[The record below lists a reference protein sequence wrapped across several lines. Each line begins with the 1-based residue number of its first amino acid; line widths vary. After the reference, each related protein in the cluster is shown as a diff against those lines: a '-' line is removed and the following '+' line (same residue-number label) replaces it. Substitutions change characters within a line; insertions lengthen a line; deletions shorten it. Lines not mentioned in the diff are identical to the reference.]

1 MIFAMVMLFAVTVT
15 ASAAN
20 DDTVT
25 RKEWMTDLKATYEL
39 DQEDMSM
46 LPEEFFSDPEAT
58 ATREFAATTVNYFI
72 GFELNQGLGYS
83 FTDAADVTDKDSAEY
98 AVKKNL
104 LALKDGDVFSPDTPI
119 TVAEKDSM
127 LEAAKHIWESQYSM
141 VDTYGEDAIG
151 AARLIVDND
160 LTGGA
165 RHTLYIPKKLNGKT
179 VKYISSGAFQ
189 NNTDISFVKI
199 PNTVTG
205 IEANAFNGCTGLG
218 GTLTIP
224 EQVTEMGSRAFG
236 NCTNITK
243 VIIPV
248 DFKYARG
255 QEPFNGCTGVTEIHY
270 TYGQTGIMRDVYG
283 YISNDSGNYYSSR
296 LEYSTRNSLKTVSF
310 EEGITKIGSGAYF
323 NAFDSSNTY
332 PCTKLKTVMLPA
344 SLTEIGSNAF
354 KRCTSLNYI
363 KLPNGFTTLGEGCF
377 MECTSLF
384 TSDSP
389 DETMTLEDIGMPA
402 NVSNIPRDCF
412 SGCTGLG
419 GTLTI
424 PDQITTLD
432 GNAFKGCTG
441 INKVIIP
448 VDFKYTK
455 GQEPFN
461 GCAGVTEIHYTYGQ
475 TGIMRDVY
483 GIGSNADGNYYN
495 CRLEYSTR
503 NSLKTVSFE
512 EGITKIGSGAYF
524 NAYDSS
530 NTYPCTKLKT
540 VILPAS
546 LTEIGANAFKR
557 CTSLEG
563 ELTILEN
570 VTTIGGSAFS
580 GCNKLDTIR
589 FYGSMPQIGSN
600 AFQGITATAYYP
612 RAHSESW
619 TEEGRQNY
627 GGTLTWY
634 LWPKFKAETPAQPTV
649 TENGI
654 TENSVTLTAIVG
666 YEYGILNKDTD
677 EIDWGQENTFNS
689 LSPKTEYTFYQRVAE
704 SPEYYASDAS
714 EGLTVRTLKTAAE
727 IEADQAAAAA
737 VTEAIAALPTVVT
750 VNDKAAIEAARAAY
764 EALTDDQ
771 KALVSDDTL
780 QKLTEAEDALATAED
795 QAAAD
800 SVTNAIEAL
809 PTEVTVGDKT
819 VIEAARAE
827 YEALTDD
834 QKALVSEATL
844 QRLIDAEAALAAA
857 ETEAAEDQAAAD
869 SVTNAIE
876 ALPTEVTV
884 GDKAVIEAARDA
896 YDALTDEQKALV
908 STDTFKK
915 LTDAETALAAAEA
928 AAAET
933 DKSDSG
939 SPSSIP
945 SSVSPPAAIEE
956 KVIVDLKAVKI
967 SKPKAAKKA
976 VTVKWKKVGKKDQ
989 KKIQGIEIQ
998 ISTDSGFQNIVKK
1011 TTAGKKKTSKKI
1023 KGLKSKTKYWVRIR
1037 AYRNDTAGKHVSAW
1051 KKKSFKVK

>member
-1 MIFAMVMLFAVTVT
+1 MIFVIMMLFAMTVT

-46 LPEEFFSDPEAT
+46 LPEEFFSDPEAP

-248 DFKYARG
+248 DFKYTKG
-255 QEPFNGCTGVTEIHY
+255 QEPFNGCAGVTEIHY

-323 NAFDSSNTY
+323 NAYDSSNTY
-332 PCTKLKTVMLPA
+332 PCTKLKTVM
-344 SLTEIGSNAF
+344 
-354 KRCTSLNYI
+354 
-363 KLPNGFTTLGEGCF
+363 
-377 MECTSLF
+377 
-384 TSDSP
+384 
-389 DETMTLEDIGMPA
+389 
-402 NVSNIPRDCF
+402 
-412 SGCTGLG
+412 
-419 GTLTI
+419 
-424 PDQITTLD
+424 
-432 GNAFKGCTG
+432 
-441 INKVIIP
+441 
-448 VDFKYTK
+448 
-455 GQEPFN
+455 
-461 GCAGVTEIHYTYGQ
+461 
-475 TGIMRDVY
+475 
-483 GIGSNADGNYYN
+483 
-495 CRLEYSTR
+495 
-503 NSLKTVSFE
+503 
-512 EGITKIGSGAYF
+512 
-524 NAYDSS
+524 
-530 NTYPCTKLKT
+530 
-540 VILPAS
+540 LPAS

-580 GCNKLDTIR
+580 GCNKLNPIY
-589 FYGSMPQIGSN
+589 FNGSMPQIGSN

-634 LWPKFKAETPAQPTV
+634 LWPKIKAETPAQPTV

-727 IEADQAAAAA
+727 IEEDQAAAAA

-750 VNDKAAIEAARAAY
+750 VNDKAAIEAAR
-764 EALTDDQ
+764 
-771 KALVSDDTL
+771 
-780 QKLTEAEDALATAED
+780 
-795 QAAAD
+795 
-800 SVTNAIEAL
+800 
-809 PTEVTVGDKT
+809 TVYD
-819 VIEAARAE
+819 
-827 YEALTDD
+827 ALTDD

-844 QRLIDAEAALAAA
+844 QKLIDAEAALAVA
-857 ETEAAEDQAAAD
+857 EEATANQAAAD
-869 SVTNAIE
+869 AVTDILND
-876 ALPTEVTV
+876 LPGADSVTV
-884 GDKAVIEAARDA
+884 GDKEAIEAARAA
-896 YDALTDEQKALV
+896 YDALTGEQKALI
-908 STDTFKK
+908 SAETLKK
-915 LTDAETALAAAEA
+915 LTDAETALESAEA
-928 AAAET
+928 AAAEK